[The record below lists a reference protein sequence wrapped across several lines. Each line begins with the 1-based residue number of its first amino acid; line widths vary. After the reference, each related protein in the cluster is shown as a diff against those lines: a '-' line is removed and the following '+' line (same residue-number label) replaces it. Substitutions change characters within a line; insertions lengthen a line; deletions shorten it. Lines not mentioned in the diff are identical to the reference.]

1 MISKMI
7 SAQPYQKPIQFVCMM
22 NPLSMKNLFIVLAF
36 ALVTISCNKE
46 ITELPPATQTG
57 ANTFGLKLN
66 GAMWVPKGFA
76 GIPDSD
82 LLKARL
88 LGDVLIITAQNF
100 SSSPTETEFEI
111 KIYGVSGTGTYLL
124 NSNTSYPNGPGSY
137 GYHVKR
143 RINPL
148 DEWITSAAQTG
159 TVIITKLDTVAKIVS
174 GTFEFNAENRLNAAQ
189 TIAVTEGRFDIKY

>member
-1 MISKMI
+1 
-7 SAQPYQKPIQFVCMM
+7 
-22 NPLSMKNLFIVLAF
+22 MKNLFLI
-36 ALVTISCNKE
+36 ALLSCFISCKKKE
-46 ITELPPATQTG
+46 IKDLPPATQTG

-66 GAMWVPKGFA
+66 GENWIPQGFI
-76 GIPDSD
+76 GIPDND

-111 KIYGVSGTGTYLL
+111 KLYGVTGTGTYVL
-124 NSNTSYPNGPGSY
+124 NTNTAYPNGPTSY

-143 RINPL
+143 RITPL

-159 TVIITKLDTVAKIVS
+159 SVTITKLDTTAQIVS
-174 GTFEFNAENRLNAAQ
+174 GSFSYQAENLRNASQ
-189 TIAVTEGRFDIKY
+189 TISITEGRFDCRY